1 MSAPLYPPQRDP
13 AAAPAWL
20 IDAVLGVAVFG
31 AIALAIAADIEG
43 DRDPGVLAYVWA
55 LTLGAL
61 MLIRRRF
68 PIGVLGLTILGMLL
82 YYMVGYPVIGL
93 SVPAAA
99 ALYSAAEFRRVW
111 WSVAAAG
118 FLLLGSYFYRI
129 VIADQDLSRIIGYE
143 LAGHVALMAAAIA
156 LGMSM
161 RLRRELQASTRKLVA
176 VTAEQE
182 RARTEADAADA
193 RAKIA
198 RELHD
203 SLGHQSTVVSMHA
216 DVIRESLES
225 DPQTAAESA
234 SLIKQASKQ
243 MLGELRQTV
252 RTLRRGAPNGPR
264 ELPSLNR
271 DSLQKAIFD
280 QLPLTVEAEVDVPQ
294 SLSDAVQSAVHRI
307 LQEALTNTVK
317 HSHATAV
324 QVAIT
329 ASGSELRL
337 LVSEPGPARS
347 GSTASGFGL
356 HGMRERVEAL
366 GGSLTAGP
374 EGTGFRVEALIPV
387 ERADA

>member
-129 VIADQDLSRIIGYE
+129 VIA
-143 LAGHVALMAAAIA
+143 
-156 LGMSM
+156 
-161 RLRRELQASTRKLVA
+161 
-176 VTAEQE
+176 
-182 RARTEADAADA
+182 
-193 RAKIA
+193 
-198 RELHD
+198 
-203 SLGHQSTVVSMHA
+203 
-216 DVIRESLES
+216 
-225 DPQTAAESA
+225 
-234 SLIKQASKQ
+234 
-243 MLGELRQTV
+243 
-252 RTLRRGAPNGPR
+252 
-264 ELPSLNR
+264 
-271 DSLQKAIFD
+271 
-280 QLPLTVEAEVDVPQ
+280 
-294 SLSDAVQSAVHRI
+294 
-307 LQEALTNTVK
+307 
-317 HSHATAV
+317 
-324 QVAIT
+324 
-329 ASGSELRL
+329 
-337 LVSEPGPARS
+337 
-347 GSTASGFGL
+347 
-356 HGMRERVEAL
+356 
-366 GGSLTAGP
+366 
-374 EGTGFRVEALIPV
+374 
-387 ERADA
+387 